1 MARAQP
7 RVEQLQHL
15 QAQPRAV
22 FCAPRIRWQ
31 PRRRLHVFPRR
42 TPAFP
47 MPPAVRLRP
56 QVATRAR
63 TVAMRR
69 PTARSWCALKASS
82 TRPRPARRCC
92 EHLRR
97 CLLPP
102 SPLPRPLRSRMLE
115 RGTATTTQ
123 PSAIAGT
130 GSRQLLRLPACC
142 SSAGKCGLVCAT
154 LQRPAR
160 RQGTLPRWKGALGT
174 LAPVAWETAPGPQ
187 RRCGPTIT
195 PRRIPTD
202 AGCSA

>member
-1 MARAQP
+1 MARAQR
-7 RVEQLQHL
+7 RVEQHS
-15 QAQPRAV
+15 QAQPRVV

-31 PRRRLHVFPRR
+31 PRRRLHVFLRR

-56 QVATRAR
+56 HVATRAR

-69 PTARSWCALKASS
+69 PTARSWYALKPSS

-92 EHLRR
+92 GHLRR

-102 SPLPRPLRSRMLE
+102 SPLPRPLRNCMLG

-174 LAPVAWETAPGPQ
+174 LAPAAWETAPGLQ
-187 RRCGPTIT
+187 RRRGTTIT
-195 PRRIPTD
+195 PRRTPTD